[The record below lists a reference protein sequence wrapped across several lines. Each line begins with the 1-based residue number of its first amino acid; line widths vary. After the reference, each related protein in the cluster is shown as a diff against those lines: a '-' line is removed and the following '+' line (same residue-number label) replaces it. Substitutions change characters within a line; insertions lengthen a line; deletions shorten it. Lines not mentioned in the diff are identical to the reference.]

1 MKHYFEVK
9 TIFSDGE
16 KIVIVLIDGRMKD
29 YFPRIVVVEGIPKV
43 FNPGH
48 KEFFDNDNDL
58 IFFAPSNMDD
68 QELDQARKEIAP
80 VVLSKKTQWM
90 YLDSIRTNK
99 RPVGKEFK
107 DKPVKS

>member
-9 TIFSDGE
+9 TIYSSGE
-16 KIVIVLIDGRMKD
+16 RIVIVLIDGRMKD
-29 YFPRIVVVEGIPKV
+29 YFPRIVVMDGIPKV

-48 KEFFDNDNDL
+48 KEFFDDDNDL
-58 IFFAPSNMDD
+58 IFFYPSGMND

-80 VVLSKKTQWM
+80 VVLSNKTQWV
-90 YLDSIRTNK
+90 YLDSMRTSK

-107 DKPVKS
+107 VKP